1 MPARSR
7 QKPGVTYDELSELAL
22 ALPGVEAGTSYGTPA
37 LKVKGKLL
45 VRLWED
51 GETVVLRLPF
61 DEREI
66 LLAADPDVFFLTDH
80 YAGYPTVLVRL
91 AKVRRDQ
98 LADLLELSWRSQA
111 PGKLVAAFDAG
122 KAPGRWRDPVPSSAL
137 RSRFKV

>member
-7 QKPGVTYDELSELAL
+7 QKPGVTYDELCELAL
-22 ALPGVEAGTSYGTPA
+22 ALPGVEAGKSYGTPA

-51 GETVVLRLPF
+51 GETVVLHVPF

-122 KAPGRWRDPVPSSAL
+122 KVRA
-137 RSRFKV
+137 